1 MLKQYKTLP
10 LLQTETI
17 PGGFPF
23 QINSLQLMDEEDK
36 EKQCKPHRHNYFE
49 LMWVTK
55 GSGVLLVDLQQ
66 TDINNHQVF
75 CIKPGQVHQ
84 LLPGEELEGFVI
96 AFTDAFLNIGD
107 FEFDLNCQTSF
118 FQLFANPAGITLQ
131 SDMIADMLEIIIKMM
146 KEFANLYPFRNQL
159 LKRYLKIFLI
169 YLNRQFEAN
178 AFVAARQTRDKE
190 IVQSF
195 INLLEKNFKEKK
207 MVAEYAV
214 QLSVTPNYLNEIIKK
229 ITGYP
234 AGHHIRQR
242 VVLEAKRMGRYS
254 DSCMKEIA
262 YSLGF
267 ADSAHF
273 SKFFKTVSGSNFSDF
288 KKGAGAVLMAV

>member
-1 MLKQYKTLP
+1 MDDEDKDKQY
-10 LLQTETI
+10 
-17 PGGFPF
+17 
-23 QINSLQLMDEEDK
+23 
-36 EKQCKPHRHNYFE
+36 KPHRHNYFE
-49 LMWVTK
+49 ILWVTK
-55 GSGVLLVDLQQ
+55 GTGVLLIDMQQ

-84 LLPGEELEGFVI
+84 LLPGKGLEGFVV
-96 AFTDAFLNIGD
+96 AFTNSFLNIGE
-107 FEFDLNCQTSF
+107 FEFDLTCQTSF
-118 FQLFANPAGITLQ
+118 FELFTCRGGIKLQ
-131 SDMIADMLEIIIKMM
+131 TEMIEDMLEIVIKMM

-159 LKRYLKIFLI
+159 LKRYLKILLI
-169 YLNRQFEAN
+169 YLNRQFEVNTFIAE
-178 AFVAARQTRDKE
+178 RQTRDKE
-190 IVQSF
+190 IVQTFLS
-195 INLLEKNFKEKK
+195 LLEKNFKEKK

-229 ITGYP
+229 NTGYP
-234 AGHHIRQR
+234 AGYHIRQR

-273 SKFFKTVSGSNFSDF
+273 SKFFKAVSGTNFSDF
-288 KKGAGAVLMAV
+288 KKDAGAVLMVV